1 MISKNGK
8 KIVSIFKKNHTV
20 TAVYKGGRCVWRAR
34 APVPGEDDLKVFP
47 KLIEFMAEGGSEDI
61 HIITGGVWEIS

>member
-8 KIVSIFKKNHTV
+8 EIVAIFKNNRTIK
-20 TAVYKGGRCVWRAR
+20 AVYKGSRCVWRAR

-47 KLIEFMAEGGSEDI
+47 QLIEFTAEGGSEDI
-61 HIITGGVWEIS
+61 SVVTEGGWEIS